1 MQTTTLE
8 KNPTMSKLATL
19 KVLISDKLSADG
31 IAVLEKAGLSV
42 DLKPGLP
49 EAELEKIIGGY
60 DAMLVRSETQVT
72 KKLIEAAKKMKI
84 IGRAGVGVDNIDVEA
99 ATKAGIIVVNSPEGN
114 TIAASEHTIA
124 LIFALARNIPQAYV
138 TMKNGG
144 WDRSKFTGNELY
156 QKVLG
161 IVGLGK
167 IGQRVAAI
175 AKTVG
180 MKIVAYDPFAS
191 EQLAKDLGVEL
202 GTLDK
207 VYAEAD
213 FITLHVPKTKETA
226 GMINQ
231 KTFAKMKKGVRIIN
245 CARGGIIN
253 EPDLI
258 EAVKSG
264 QVGGAA
270 IDVFET
276 EPANGHPFTGVDKI
290 ITTPHLGASTAEA
303 QVNVAIDVAQQV
315 VNVLTGGEASAPVN
329 IPSMKPDWVA
339 GVKDYLVLAEKLG
352 TLSGQWVEGAIEKIS
367 IEYLGEIAKKQVAP
381 LTVSVLKGLLTASG
395 RFEQVNFV
403 NAPIIAKDL
412 KITISET
419 KIEKATDYT
428 NAIHVMI
435 KTAQSK
441 YSFSG
446 SRFENI
452 GERVT
457 EIDGFKV
464 NIEPVGNI
472 LLAPNEDRPGVIGQI
487 GTALGTEKINIASMI
502 VARQSVGGNAL
513 MVINIDDL
521 ATEAQLK
528 NLSSLKGM
536 RGKIKQISF

>member
-1 MQTTTLE
+1 
-8 KNPTMSKLATL
+8 MSKLATL

-42 DLKPGLP
+42 DLKPGLS
-49 EAELEKIIGGY
+49 ESELEKIIGSY

-156 QKVLG
+156 QKTLG
-161 IVGLGK
+161 IIGLGK

-202 GTLDK
+202 GTLDRI
-207 VYAEAD
+207 YAEAD

-276 EPANGHPFTGVDKI
+276 EPANGHPFTSVDKI

-303 QVNVAIDVAQQV
+303 QVNVGAQIPVPERQDRAHDP
-315 VNVLTGGEASAPVN
+315 LGKTIAEAQM
-329 IPSMKPDWVA
+329 PSTWQSQELRQA
-339 GVKDYLVLAEKLG
+339 A
-352 TLSGQWVEGAIEKIS
+352 QIEQ
-367 IEYLGEIAKKQVAP
+367 E
-381 LTVSVLKGLLTASG
+381 
-395 RFEQVNFV
+395 
-403 NAPIIAKDL
+403 
-412 KITISET
+412 
-419 KIEKATDYT
+419 
-428 NAIHVMI
+428 
-435 KTAQSK
+435 
-441 YSFSG
+441 
-446 SRFENI
+446 
-452 GERVT
+452 
-457 EIDGFKV
+457 
-464 NIEPVGNI
+464 
-472 LLAPNEDRPGVIGQI
+472 
-487 GTALGTEKINIASMI
+487 
-502 VARQSVGGNAL
+502 RQS
-513 MVINIDDL
+513 
-521 ATEAQLK
+521 
-528 NLSSLKGM
+528 
-536 RGKIKQISF
+536 RG